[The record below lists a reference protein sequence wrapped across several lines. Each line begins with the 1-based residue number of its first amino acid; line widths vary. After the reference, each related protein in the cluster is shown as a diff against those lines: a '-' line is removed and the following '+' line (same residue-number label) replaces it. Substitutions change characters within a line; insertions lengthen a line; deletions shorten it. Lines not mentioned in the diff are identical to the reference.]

1 MHEPD
6 PFARAGRWRTMLC
19 AALAAG
25 APCAAVRAQDPA
37 PAPPPTQLDAVRV
50 LGDRRALSGF
60 PGAIGVVDG
69 EALRD
74 GQRQVSLAE
83 TLARVPG
90 ISVLDRQNYAQDLQ
104 IQSRGYGAR
113 STFGIRGIKLI
124 VDGIPATALDGQGQA
139 ASFPIGSL
147 ERIEVLRGP
156 LALQYGNAA
165 GGVILAETALDGG
178 DGAQASAWV
187 GSHASRRAEAGV
199 LGGGGDWRWRAQGS
213 HFLSGGERP
222 HSAAERNQL
231 NAVAQWSP
239 DQDRKLR
246 LALSGLHQPYTDDP
260 LGLSGEQLRRTPRGT
275 DPAAFA
281 FDTRKRIDNLQAGAR
296 WDAAYAPGR
305 SYWIGAYAV
314 QRGIVQFLAVPVAAQ
329 RAATSA
335 GSVVDVG
342 RDSAGLDLGHRWQG
356 PAGSLLLGME
366 LGQLDER
373 RKGYENF
380 VGAGAAQRLGVRG
393 RLRRDEDNRVR
404 SLEAYAVADRDLGE
418 HWKTLAA
425 LRHGRLRFSSDDRY
439 LSNGDDGGRLDY
451 RKTTF
456 SLGIARA
463 FAAGEWFASFGNGYE
478 TPTVT
483 ELAYGPDN
491 LSGFNRDLRAAR
503 YRSAELGLRWRP
515 DWGRV
520 TATLYRIDGRDEI
533 VPATSS
539 GGRASFTNAGDT
551 RRSGAEFGIDGRW
564 GARWSYLASLNWTRA
579 RFASA
584 FAYSTAAGPRRID
597 SGNRVPGVARSN
609 GYAELAWHSGAEA
622 FAAALELRASSA
634 IAADDLNSERAPGY
648 AQLALRLQ
656 WRGPRGWRGFARAD
670 NLLDREYVGSLI
682 VNESNARFYEPGAGR
697 GFTVGVEYRQ

>member
-1 MHEPD
+1 MHESN
-6 PFARAGRWRTMLC
+6 FLTRAGRWPALVC
-19 AALAAG
+19 AALTAA
-25 APCAAVRAQDPA
+25 APCAAAQAQDRA
-37 PAPPPTQLDAVRV
+37 APPTELDAVRV

-60 PGAIGVVDG
+60 PGAISIVDG

-178 DGAQASAWV
+178 DGLQASAWA
-187 GSHASRRAEAGV
+187 GSHGSRRAEAGA
-199 LGGGGDWRWRAQGS
+199 LGGDGDWRWRVQGS
-213 HFLSGGERP
+213 HFLSDGERA
-222 HSAAERNQL
+222 HSAAERAQL

-239 DQDRKLR
+239 DRDRKLR
-246 LALSGLHQPYTDDP
+246 LVLSGLNQPYTDDP
-260 LGLSGEQLRRTPRGT
+260 LGLSREQLRRAPRGT

-281 FDTRKRIDNLQAGAR
+281 FDTRKRIDNRQAGAR
-296 WDAAYAPGR
+296 WDAAYAPDR
-305 SYWIGAYAV
+305 SYWIGAHAV
-314 QRGIVQFLAVPVAAQ
+314 QRDIVQFLAVPVAAQ
-329 RAATSA
+329 RAPTSA
-335 GSVVDVG
+335 GGVVDVA
-342 RDSAGLDLGHRWQG
+342 RRSAGVEFGHRWQW
-356 PAGSLLLGME
+356 ATGSLLLGLD
-366 LGQLDER
+366 LGRLDEA

-380 VGAGAAQRLGVRG
+380 VGTGAAQRLGVRG

-404 SLEAYAVADRDLGE
+404 SVDAYAVADRELGE
-418 HWKTLAA
+418 RWKTLAA
-425 LRHGRLRFSSDDRY
+425 LRHGRLRFSSDDHY
-439 LSNGDDGGRLDY
+439 LDNGDDGGRLDY

-463 FAAGEWFASFGNGYE
+463 FAAGEAFASVGNGYE

-483 ELAYGPDN
+483 ELAYGPDSF
-491 LSGFNRDLRAAR
+491 SGFNRGLRAAR

-515 DWGRV
+515 GWGEM

-564 GARWSYLASLNWTRA
+564 GSRWSYLASLNWTRA
-579 RFASA
+579 RFASP
-584 FAYSTAAGPRRID
+584 FAYRTATGSRRID

-609 GYAELAWHSGAEA
+609 GYAELAWHGGGDA
-622 FAAALELRASSA
+622 FTAALELRASSA
-634 IAADDLNSERAPGY
+634 IAADDLNSEYAPGY

-656 WRGPRGWRGFARAD
+656 WRGPRGWRGFVRAD

-697 GFTVGVEYRQ
+697 GYTIGLEYRQ